1 MSDRLSITV
10 NDDNLSCE
18 ATAILLKMLNFPESD
33 YHTAEELCLIFENDS
48 LRTIKTALNE
58 LTEES
63 FMGYGVDMTNAG
75 QEVTTVSAKET
86 EAADTAISE
95 ETEEKEIYVGF

>member
-1 MSDRLSITV
+1 MSDHLSITV

-58 LTEES
+58 LTETDYLLRIGNTYAVNKVRITQ
-63 FMGYGVDMTNAG
+63 MKLA
-75 QEVTTVSAKET
+75 
-86 EAADTAISE
+86 
-95 ETEEKEIYVGF
+95 